1 MKTPVWIFPSTARAA
16 ITCRH
21 DSIRRVEPRPSA
33 GLRQT
38 LPSSGGIKPL
48 GAAHMK
54 KLECIIRPHKLEE
67 VREALDK
74 VDVHGMT
81 VTEVR
86 GFGRQK
92 GHMEHY
98 RGVEY
103 KAEFQPKLKLDILV
117 RDDQVGRI
125 HPCCGGSGQDGQIWR
140 RQDLYQRRERRP
152 SYSDR

>member
-1 MKTPVWIFPSTARAA
+1 LVVPPAAPPTRGVALTQSRKGLAFPGSW
-16 ITCRH
+16 
-21 DSIRRVEPRPSA
+21 
-33 GLRQT
+33 L
-38 LPSSGGIKPL
+38 
-48 GAAHMK
+48 MK

-92 GHMEHY
+92 GHAEHY

-103 KAEFQPKLKLDILV
+103 KAEFQPKLKLEILV
-117 RDDQVGRI
+117 RDDQVADATRI
-125 HPCCGGSGQDGQIWR
+125 VTEAAKTGKFGDGKIFVSSVEDILR
-140 RQDLYQRRERRP
+140 IRTGEHGEAAL
-152 SYSDR
+152 

>member
-1 MKTPVWIFPSTARAA
+1 
-16 ITCRH
+16 
-21 DSIRRVEPRPSA
+21 
-33 GLRQT
+33 
-38 LPSSGGIKPL
+38 
-48 GAAHMK
+48 MK

-86 GFGRQK
+86 GLGRQK
-92 GHMEHY
+92 GHTEHY

-117 RDDQVGRI
+117 RDDQVAESIRAVEGAAKTGKFGDGKIFISDASDVLRI
-125 HPCCGGSGQDGQIWR
+125 RTG
-140 RQDLYQRRERRP
+140 
-152 SYSDR
+152 DRGEQAL

>member
-1 MKTPVWIFPSTARAA
+1 
-16 ITCRH
+16 
-21 DSIRRVEPRPSA
+21 
-33 GLRQT
+33 
-38 LPSSGGIKPL
+38 
-48 GAAHMK
+48 MK

-86 GFGRQK
+86 GLGRQK
-92 GHMEHY
+92 GHTEHY

-117 RDDQVGRI
+117 RDDQVAESIRAVEGAAKTGKFGDGKIFISDTSDVLRI
-125 HPCCGGSGQDGQIWR
+125 RTG
-140 RQDLYQRRERRP
+140 
-152 SYSDR
+152 DRGEQAL

>member
-1 MKTPVWIFPSTARAA
+1 
-16 ITCRH
+16 
-21 DSIRRVEPRPSA
+21 
-33 GLRQT
+33 
-38 LPSSGGIKPL
+38 
-48 GAAHMK
+48 MK

-92 GHMEHY
+92 GHAEHY

-103 KAEFQPKLKLDILV
+103 KAEFQPKLKLEILV
-117 RDDQVGRI
+117 RDDQVSDAMKIVTEAAKTGKFGDGKIFVSSVEDILRI
-125 HPCCGGSGQDGQIWR
+125 RTGEHGEAA
-140 RQDLYQRRERRP
+140 L
-152 SYSDR
+152 

>member
-1 MKTPVWIFPSTARAA
+1 
-16 ITCRH
+16 
-21 DSIRRVEPRPSA
+21 
-33 GLRQT
+33 
-38 LPSSGGIKPL
+38 
-48 GAAHMK
+48 MK

-92 GHMEHY
+92 GHAEHY

-103 KAEFQPKLKLDILV
+103 KAEFQPKLKLEILV
-117 RDDQVGRI
+117 RDDQLAEAMKVIQESAKTGKFGDGKIFVADIHDVLRI
-125 HPCCGGSGQDGQIWR
+125 RTG
-140 RQDLYQRRERRP
+140 
-152 SYSDR
+152 DRGDSAI

>member
-1 MKTPVWIFPSTARAA
+1 
-16 ITCRH
+16 
-21 DSIRRVEPRPSA
+21 
-33 GLRQT
+33 
-38 LPSSGGIKPL
+38 
-48 GAAHMK
+48 MK

-92 GHMEHY
+92 GHAEHY

-103 KAEFQPKLKLDILV
+103 KAEFQPKLKLEILV
-117 RDDQVGRI
+117 RDDQAADAAKVVQDAAKTGKFGDGKIFISSVDDVIRI
-125 HPCCGGSGQDGQIWR
+125 RTGDHGEQA
-140 RQDLYQRRERRP
+140 L
-152 SYSDR
+152 